1 MNRDGRRT
9 NYQSNRQQPPNNQRE
24 ACAPTAAPLAPVSMR
39 YNEFFP
45 PLTPVSL
52 NNTAS
57 NDLSSSI
64 PVKERLR

>member
-1 MNRDGRRT
+1 MNRDDHRT
-9 NYQSNRQQPPNNQRE
+9 GYRSNQQWPLDNQRE
-24 ACAPTAAPLAPVSMR
+24 ACAPTAASLAPGNMR
-39 YNEFFP
+39 YNELFP